1 MRANGQ
7 RARSGQTIVRVNIN
21 LVLTTVQPKGNMQDH
36 IYHGNIKCFC
46 RSNLY
51 IWHIYFFKHT
61 YTSFF
66 DWLSV
71 CLLYDQLLLHISTVK
86 SKRFGRYL

>member
-51 IWHIYFFKHT
+51 I
-61 YTSFF
+61 
-66 DWLSV
+66 
-71 CLLYDQLLLHISTVK
+71 
-86 SKRFGRYL
+86 